1 MSVSSIWYTIFR
13 MQGLNRVQAAN
24 VSEMVYA
31 EIEGAI
37 SRCDLP
43 PGSLLSDRQL
53 SEALGVSRTPVR
65 EALQS
70 LEASGLVVRRGR
82 SGWGV
87 SEFDERDIRELVELR
102 RLMEPPGLE
111 RLAENWEEGI
121 VTELSTFFDD
131 FEHPLSE
138 EERLRYHERDH
149 RFHRRIVE
157 LSGNSRLISFY
168 GNVEKHIN
176 RIRHSLSPGYPG
188 RMDEII
194 RDHREICSAIARRE
208 LHTARHALLIH
219 LEGGEKANIMAFRQR
234 RGESVDGAE
243 EVKRSL
249 ATDE

>member
-1 MSVSSIWYTIFR
+1 MSVCGIWYTIFR

-70 LEASGLVVRRGR
+70 LEASGLVVRRDR

-111 RLAENWEEGI
+111 RIAENWEEGI

-138 EERLRYHERDH
+138 EERVLYHERDH

-168 GNVEKHIN
+168 ENVEKHIS
-176 RIRHSLSPGYPG
+176 RIRHCLSPGYPG
-188 RMDEII
+188 RMEEII
-194 RDHREICSAIARRE
+194 RDHGEICSAIGRRDLDAARG
-208 LHTARHALLIH
+208 ALLVH
-219 LEGGEKANIMAFRQR
+219 LQGGQEANVMALRQR
-234 RGESVDGAE
+234 MADNDGSLGEVRPSSAFE
-243 EVKRSL
+243 S
-249 ATDE
+249 

>member
-1 MSVSSIWYTIFR
+1 MWYTIFC

-37 SRCDLP
+37 SRCDLA
-43 PGSLLSDRQL
+43 PGSLLSDRRL

-111 RLAENWEEGI
+111 RLAESWEEEK
-121 VTELSTFFDD
+121 VEELSTFFDD

-138 EERLRYHERDH
+138 EERVRYHERDH
-149 RFHRRIVE
+149 AFHRSIVE

-168 GNVEKHIN
+168 GNVEKHIS
-176 RIRHSLSPGYPG
+176 RIRHCLSPGYPG
-188 RMDEII
+188 RMEEIT
-194 RDHREICSAIARRE
+194 RDHEEICSAIARRG
-208 LHTARHALLIH
+208 LDAARNALLLH
-219 LEGGEKANIMAFRQR
+219 LEGGQRANIMAFRQR
-234 RGESVDGAE
+234 RLEVTDSTE
-243 EVKRSL
+243 EVGPSL
-249 ATDE
+249 ALDT